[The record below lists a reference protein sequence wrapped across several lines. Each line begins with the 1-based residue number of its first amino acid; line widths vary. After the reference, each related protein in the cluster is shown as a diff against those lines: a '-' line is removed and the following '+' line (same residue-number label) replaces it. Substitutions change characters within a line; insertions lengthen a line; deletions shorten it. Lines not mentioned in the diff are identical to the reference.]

1 MALQLGKN
9 NIYVYREIR
18 LLISLTKTAQWCLS
32 NYPAL
37 NSKNNNVKW
46 IAITYEVLVLYP
58 KESLDR
64 VINIWSIKYDVSHI
78 NFQKDS
84 STTQEDSP
92 KSPKN
97 RIGHW
102 KEYFSKDQIDRM
114 GRVLEE
120 FDINIYSKDNPL
132 PNQKA

>member
-97 RIGHW
+97 EIGHW

-132 PNQKA
+132 PNQMA